1 MWCLVGAA
9 VKTEKKPGWVFFCF
23 MEDETVWW
31 NFGGNFLCC
40 HRLYP
45 PTCCSRREPLRRIN
59 LSSTFFFVSDC
70 FFIFIFMLF
79 FFFYFSLLRMCLEFI
94 SAPFTVSRRGT
105 SALARQGIQL
115 ITHNSGGDPSSAH
128 PSADP
133 FTQRGALLPRCLCST
148 APELFLPVAQP
159 LAQID

>member
-1 MWCLVGAA
+1 M
-9 VKTEKKPGWVFFCF
+9 PGWGCSEDRKETRMGFFSVSWRTKSF
-23 MEDETVWW
+23 GETL
-31 NFGGNFLCC
+31 GGNFLCC
-40 HRLYP
+40 HRRYP
-45 PTCCSRREPLRRIN
+45 PTCCSGREPLRRIN

-79 FFFYFSLLRMCLEFI
+79 FYFSLLRMCLEFI
-94 SAPFTVSRRGT
+94 SAPFTVSRRGM
-105 SALARQGIQL
+105 SALARQGMQL
-115 ITHNSGGDPSSAH
+115 IMHNSGGDPSSAH

-133 FTQRGALLPRCLCST
+133 FTQREPLLPRCLCST